1 MLFAPKEKGQ
11 GLVEYALILVLV
23 AIVVIAVLMLLG
35 PIIANVFSTINTS
48 LSSTQYDQLNEEALF
63 IRASSQDTILF
74 QFYFRGFVQLFAGL
88 QSLAL
93 CTKGDQ
99 MKTINHIED
108 NQPLSGHP
116 AKLQRG
122 ERGQS
127 LVELAISLTV
137 IMVLL
142 AGAVDFSMAYF
153 SFSSMQD
160 AAQEGAL
167 YGSINPTDVDGIK
180 TRVRNA
186 SSNPVDL
193 SDVTLVDVFVTTDP
207 VVDPCEGGEVKVDVV
222 YDYPIS
228 MPFIGTFIGSQTITL
243 TASVTD
249 TILQPVCSS
258 P

>member
-1 MLFAPKEKGQ
+1 MRKNDHLKNN
-11 GLVEYALILVLV
+11 L
-23 AIVVIAVLMLLG
+23 
-35 PIIANVFSTINTS
+35 
-48 LSSTQYDQLNEEALF
+48 
-63 IRASSQDTILF
+63 
-74 QFYFRGFVQLFAGL
+74 
-88 QSLAL
+88 
-93 CTKGDQ
+93 
-99 MKTINHIED
+99 
-108 NQPLSGHP
+108 PLSEHLT
-116 AKLQRG
+116 KLQRG

-167 YGSINPTDVDGIK
+167 YGSINPTDEDGIK

-193 SDVTLVDVFVTTDP
+193 SDTTLVDVFVTTNP
-207 VVDPCEGGEVKVDVV
+207 ETNPCEGGEVTVDVV